1 MPEPD
6 IKAMV
11 DRNAAQ
17 LQATSA
23 RIGLLMWGRKV
34 YNREE
39 EPAYD
44 PSQWRQQ
51 LQKARAAGHDHRTDE
66 EYDLGRGGPGF
77 VAAVC
82 VRDHWEDMASNERDW
97 CVDLVCSEVERQG
110 DRWNEHG
117 QVFNMFA
124 NRPCAWVIS
133 LLLGKSLSDARRTRV
148 RQMLVVALTHAIDE
162 VRSYTV
168 SGIGTNLWGIDR
180 ELALRC
186 INALATEATLVQQA
200 DDAESS
206 RLYKKRRQHDK
217 IRAEAASLVRQRFYE
232 AGFIADDAYQAL
244 DPTQWFGAEAT
255 GRILTILGQAPSEP
269 AAIATFDRLAH
280 TLLGWWDAD
289 GDEPQRERNFEAE
302 SALGKLLENFLLRTP
317 TAAATTIIQPILNA
331 VDRHPRE
338 VRQLL
343 EGLILAEDS
352 QPNTAQFWSLWTMFA
367 NKVRCAT
374 WLAGID
380 REHASG
386 NEMISAIFLGPWW
399 KEDAR
404 HWRSL
409 EGHASRVDALF
420 EDLPASSTVLDYYL
434 RFLYRIGGQSL
445 PEAFIR
451 VAKRLQ
457 QGNPEQM
464 MRKGNTVF
472 MLEALLQRF
481 VYGRPLELKRRS
493 DLRDAVLFLLDLLV
507 EQGSSAAFRMRDD
520 FVTPVSST

>member
-1 MPEPD
+1 M
-6 IKAMV
+6 
-11 DRNAAQ
+11 
-17 LQATSA
+17 SA
-23 RIGLLMWGRKV
+23 RMGLLRWGRKV

-44 PSQWRQQ
+44 PIQWRQQ
-51 LQKARAAGHDHRTDE
+51 LQNARAAWCDHGADD

-82 VRDHWEDMASNERDW
+82 VRDHWEDMTGEERDW
-97 CVDLVCSEVERQG
+97 CVDLVCSEIERQG
-110 DRWNEHG
+110 DFWNSYARV
-117 QVFNMFA
+117 QVFNMSA
-124 NRPCAWVIS
+124 DRPCAWVVP

-148 RQMLVVALTHAIDE
+148 RQMLVVAFTHAIDE
-162 VRSYTV
+162 VRRYAV
-168 SGIGTNLWGIDR
+168 SGIGRNLWAIDR

-186 INALATEATLVQQA
+186 VNALATEATLGQQA
-200 DDAESS
+200 DDPES
-206 RLYKKRRQHDK
+206 RRPRKKRRQHDE
-217 IRAEAASLVRQRFYE
+217 IRAEVALLVRQRFYE
-232 AGFIADDAYQAL
+232 ADFIANNAYQAL
-244 DPTQWFGAEAT
+244 DPTQRFGAAAIE
-255 GRILTILGQAPSEP
+255 GILTILGQAPTEP
-269 AAIATFDRLAH
+269 AAIATFDRLVHA
-280 TLLGWWDAD
+280 LVGWWDAD
-289 GDEPQRERNFEAE
+289 DGGEQRRERNFEAE
-302 SALGKLLENFLLRTP
+302 STLCKLLENFLLRTP
-317 TAAATTIIQPILNA
+317 IAAATMILQPILNA

-352 QPNTAQFWSLWTMFA
+352 QPNTAQFWSLWTLFA
-367 NKVRCAT
+367 DKVRRAT

-386 NEMISAIFLGPWW
+386 NEMMSAIFLGPWW

-409 EGHASRVDALF
+409 EGHASRVHALF

-451 VAKRLQ
+451 IAKRLQ

-481 VYGRPLELKRRS
+481 VYGRPLELKRQS
-493 DLRDAVLFLLDLLV
+493 DLREAVLFLLDLLV